1 MQQEQSKFNWYRAL
15 MYVRILHNILVNML
29 NELFTAVPMNF
40 ILSIGPSLHFNPNL
54 IHINTAWEQVQVQIQ
69 AVGLS
74 NKHASLLIFGIESNK
89 QLPEFFHHLINL
101 FSQLYLSLMVTDR
114 EISQKTLLGGP
125 KYHRRDLLACWSSQ
139 AAFGC
144 LDSNLVWWHHGQLT
158 EKGRSQWINAM
169 ASPFCIR
176 AGYTNLLISH
186 MKQLKPARTV
196 RVK

>member
-114 EISQKTLLGGP
+114 EISQKTLLGG
-125 KYHRRDLLACWSSQ
+125 AQISQ
-139 AAFGC
+139 KGFTGMLIISGC
-144 LDSNLVWWHHGQLT
+144 LWLSRQQSRMV
-158 EKGRSQWINAM
+158 
-169 ASPFCIR
+169 ASW
-176 AGYTNLLISH
+176 
-186 MKQLKPARTV
+186 PAH
-196 RVK
+196 